1 MKDYMIK
8 LKNVDMLCNKCVIHV
23 LKVLTKIE
31 EIKELEVNLNKRLIR
46 VVLSNPS
53 ITRDMISTIVNN
65 AIQGINQ
72 GKLSTAN

>member
-65 AIQGINQ
+65 AIQGINAGQ
-72 GKLSTAN
+72 LSTAN